1 MKLKL
6 PEKQTI
12 YLATSFNNLLKL
24 LNKLYETYEL
34 TDEHYNYLRGIVE
47 NAINVHAIC
56 WFPDEDAFK
65 FATGYIRS
73 IAYNPDCCDIYELR
87 DNELSQ
93 IYIDSADFL
102 TNQLL
107 ADGIVDTPDIIIER
121 GGLKQMLRFYNQKF
135 DKKMLDDIDNLIDV
149 STTELINYAIR
160 DAVEQKEISEKY
172 KDKIVNQYEN

>member
-6 PEKQTI
+6 PQKQTI
-12 YLATSFNNLLKL
+12 YLATNFDNLLKL

-34 TDEHYNYLRGIVE
+34 TNKHLRVLRSIAE
-47 NAINVHAIC
+47 NRMNVHAIC
-56 WFPDEDAFK
+56 WFPEEDAFK

-73 IAYNPDCCDIYELR
+73 IVYDSNNCDIYELR

-107 ADGIVDTPDIIIER
+107 ADGIVDTPDIIIKR
-121 GGLKQMLRFYNQKF
+121 GGLKQMFRSYNEKF
-135 DKKMLDDIDNLIDV
+135 DKKMLDNIDNLIDV
-149 STTELINYAIR
+149 STAELINYAIR

>member
-12 YLATSFNNLLKL
+12 YLATSFDNLLKL

-34 TDEHYNYLRGIVE
+34 ADEHYNYLRSIVE

-56 WFPDEDAFK
+56 WFPDENVFK
-65 FATGYIRS
+65 FVTGYIRS
-73 IAYNPDCCDIYELR
+73 IVYNPDCCDIYELQN
-87 DNELSQ
+87 NELSQ
-93 IYIDSADFL
+93 IYIENLDFL

-107 ADGIVDTPDIIIER
+107 VDGIVDVQDIIIEH
-121 GGLKQMLRFYNQKF
+121 GGLKQMRRSYNEKF
-135 DKKMLDDIDNLIDV
+135 NKKMLDDIDNLIDI

-160 DAVEQKEISEKY
+160 DVVEQKEISEKY